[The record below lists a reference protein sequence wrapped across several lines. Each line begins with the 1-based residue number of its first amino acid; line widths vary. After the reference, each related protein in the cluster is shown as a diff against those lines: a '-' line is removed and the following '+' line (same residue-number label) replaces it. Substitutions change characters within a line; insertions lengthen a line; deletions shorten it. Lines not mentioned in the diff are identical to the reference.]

1 MSRCHNWNPL
11 VDRFHKRLSK
21 WKSKTLSIG
30 GRLTLI
36 KSVLGSLGV
45 YYFSTFK
52 APIKVIN
59 KLEGIRRNFF
69 WGGSLEDK
77 KIPWIAWDNV
87 ISPYDRGGLGIGSL
101 RTCNQAMLVKWWWRF
116 HTEKQAMWCKVIRS
130 IHGSLGGLNE
140 YSAPRPNS
148 GPWYH
153 IAKLKDDLRK
163 VNINLPSLFKKKLGN
178 GRNTSFWNEIW
189 VGDSPLISSF
199 PRLFRLETD
208 PDCLVYDRK
217 PIARASSSVL
227 ATAIRPSSPLSPPG
241 LNFTW
246 AWRREPRP
254 GREVEELVSMVSLIS
269 NLFLSDVEDC
279 WEFTGDA
286 SRRFSVKGMRS
297 LISSSSQTASLPA
310 TRWNKVLPL
319 KININT
325 WRVLNGR
332 MATRVNLDR
341 RGIDLN
347 SLRCPICDDDIETE
361 KHIFVHCELARD
373 TWKDVLRW
381 WHIPN
386 TSFQYLQ
393 DVISLADHSP
403 LQSKSSRFFD
413 AVVQTTIWSLWRFR
427 NNTIFSTKR
436 PSRVLLFND
445 IKTLSYHWIT
455 SRCRNSSFNWIEW
468 FDNPCRAISHPCN

>member
-36 KSVLGSLGV
+36 KSVLGSVGV

-59 KLEGIRRNFF
+59 KLE
-69 WGGSLEDK
+69 D
-77 KIPWIAWDNV
+77 
-87 ISPYDRGGLGIGSL
+87 
-101 RTCNQAMLVKWWWRF
+101 VK
-116 HTEKQAMWCKVIRS
+116 
-130 IHGSLGGLNE
+130 
-140 YSAPRPNS
+140 
-148 GPWYH
+148 
-153 IAKLKDDLRK
+153 
-163 VNINLPSLFKKKLGN
+163 
-178 GRNTSFWNEIW
+178 
-189 VGDSPLISSF
+189 
-199 PRLFRLETD
+199 
-208 PDCLVYDRK
+208 
-217 PIARASSSVL
+217 
-227 ATAIRPSSPLSPPG
+227 
-241 LNFTW
+241 
-246 AWRREPRP
+246 
-254 GREVEELVSMVSLIS
+254 
-269 NLFLSDVEDC
+269 DC
-279 WEFTGDA
+279 WEFAGDA

-361 KHIFVHCELARD
+361 EHLFVHCELARD

-381 WHIPN
+381 SHIPN

-455 SRCRNSSFNWIEW
+455 SICRNSSFNWIEW